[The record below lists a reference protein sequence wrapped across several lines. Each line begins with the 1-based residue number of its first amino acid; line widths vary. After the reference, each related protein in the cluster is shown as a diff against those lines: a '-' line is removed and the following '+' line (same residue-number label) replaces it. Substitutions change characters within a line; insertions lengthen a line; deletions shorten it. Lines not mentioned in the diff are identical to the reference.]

1 MGGALV
7 LKGVIHGKTITL
19 EEGTF
24 LPDGCQ
30 GVVHLTLDREVAM
43 RLLAEP
49 GPEMT
54 EEELADLEEE
64 LSESRGRP
72 VKLPR
77 AGQQ

>member
-1 MGGALV
+1 MPSVLV
-7 LKGVIHGKTITL
+7 LNGVIHGKTITL

-24 LPDGCQ
+24 LPDGCR
-30 GVVHLTLDREVAM
+30 VVQLTLDKDEAM
-43 RLLAEP
+43 RLLMKP
-49 GPEMT
+49 CPEMT
-54 EEELADLEEE
+54 EEELADLEEV